1 VRGCVRV
8 FAYAGAYTCMD
19 EESKT
24 PKEGEGG
31 RERACVS
38 ERGGGGERGG
48 VQKKRGVPGK

>member
-1 VRGCVRV
+1 
-8 FAYAGAYTCMD
+8 MD

-38 ERGGGGERGG
+38 ERGGGRDREGG
-48 VQKKRGVPGK
+48 QKKRVVPGK